1 MTSKGT
7 PLLECFSMS
16 ITRRLLLLA
25 AITITPLVAACS
37 LPTAA
42 DDPNGGGGAD
52 STGFDVKPWG

>member
-1 MTSKGT
+1 
-7 PLLECFSMS
+7 MS

-42 DDPNGGGGAD
+42 DDPNGGGSGSD
-52 STGFDVKPWG
+52 SSAFDVKPWG